1 MKGCLPIIG
10 AHVITSDNEE
20 DMFMKWRAFLQIC
33 DPDIITG
40 YNVQNFDLPYLL
52 DRAEALSKNKHQ
64 SKKLEGFKKLGR
76 VKGVNAKMRDFVF
89 QSSAYGKRN
98 NVETTIDGRVIF
110 DMLPYMQ
117 RNHKLSSYTLNS
129 VCSEFLGQQKEDV
142 HHSIISDLQ
151 NGSDADRHRLAMYC
165 LKDALLPLRLME
177 KLSVLVNSIEMARTT
192 GVPVS
197 FLIARGQQ
205 IKVYSM
211 ILRKCRKEKLL
222 VPTAT
227 RSGGGAPDA
236 SGYEGATVLDPI
248 KGYYQVPIATLG
260 TVIKLCYFMV
270 KSFDRVRLLIL
281 SVSTL

>member
-1 MKGCLPIIG
+1 MRGCLPIVG
-10 AHVITSDNEE
+10 AHVIPSDSEE
-20 DMFMKWRAFLQIC
+20 EMLLKWRAFLQIC

-40 YNVQNFDLPYLL
+40 YNVQNFDVPYLL
-52 DRAEALSKNKHQ
+52 DRSDALAKKNKNVP
-64 SKKLEGFKKLGR
+64 KMLESFKKWGR
-76 VKGVNAKMRDFVF
+76 VNGVKARMKNTTFE
-89 QSSAYGKRN
+89 SSAYGKRN

-165 LKDALLPLRLME
+165 LKDALLPLRLLE
-177 KLSVLVNSIEMARTT
+177 KLSVLVNYIEMARVT

-197 FLIARGQQ
+197 YLIARGQQ

-211 ILRKCRKEKLL
+211 ILRKCRTEKLL
-222 VPTAT
+222 VPTMN
-227 RSGGGAPDA
+227 RSGGSPDA
-236 SGYEGATVLDPI
+236 TGYEGATVLEPI

-260 TVIKLCYFMV
+260 TMKNTFVCLN
-270 KSFDRVRLLIL
+270 S
-281 SVSTL
+281 

>member
-1 MKGCLPIIG
+1 
-10 AHVITSDNEE
+10 VSETEE
-20 DMFMKWRAFLQIC
+20 DMLMKWRAFLQIC

-52 DRAEALSKNKHQ
+52 DRADALSQNKIVA
-64 SKKLEGFKKLGR
+64 KKLDDFKRWGR
-76 VKGVNAKMRDFVF
+76 VKGVKAKMRDTFF

-129 VCSEFLGQQKEDV
+129 VCSEYLGQQKEDV

-197 FLIARGQQ
+197 FLISRGQQ

-211 ILRKCRKEKLL
+211 ILRKCKKEKLL
-222 VPTAT
+222 VPTLSK
-227 RSGGGAPDA
+227 SGGAADA
-236 SGYEGATVLDPI
+236 AGYEGATVLEPV
-248 KGYYQVPIATLG
+248 KGYYQLPIATLG
-260 TVIKLCYFMV
+260 KLYC
-270 KSFDRVRLLIL
+270 DAPLLL
-281 SVSTL
+281 SDVVQTLFTYLSHIHQTLHLFTHLLCKRM